1 MNATK
6 ITVTARRV
14 QKELQREKKA
24 LWTGE
29 IREDFQVEMRL
40 ELRDGKDL
48 EKHKRT
54 DHSRIRASTA
64 KQMSSSGWIAV
75 SMNKERHF
83 SMTEG

>member
-1 MNATK
+1 M
-6 ITVTARRV
+6 
-14 QKELQREKKA
+14 
-24 LWTGE
+24 
-29 IREDFQVEMRL
+29 

>member
-1 MNATK
+1 M
-6 ITVTARRV
+6 
-14 QKELQREKKA
+14 LQRSQLLQDELRRNFRGKKNA